1 MRAVGLAESV
11 FYDSEFDGGGPTPDV
26 RHPVY
31 GTGTAGTCS
40 RHERLATRMTD
51 NALTTARRPLG
62 GSGLE
67 VSAVGFG
74 CWAIGGPHTRDGNPI
89 GWGVVDDDESVAAIH
104 AALDEGVTFFDT
116 ADVYGCGH
124 SERVLARA
132 LRGRR
137 DGVVVATKFGFTYDE
152 DKRESPG
159 EDASPAYVRT
169 ACEASLRR
177 LETDVI
183 DLLQFHL
190 GGCEL
195 GAAEDVL
202 AALEELV
209 DDGKIRSYGWSTDDP
224 GRAALFAASSHCAAI
239 QQSFS
244 VLGGNAETLE
254 VCERND
260 VASIVRGPLGMGV
273 LSGKMNAG
281 TRFSDDDVRRGWDFG
296 GAQAKTLDAVDRVR
310 EILASNGRTLAQG
323 ALCWLLARSP
333 AFVPIPGCRT
343 VAQARE
349 NAGAL
354 RHGPLSAAEMAA
366 VDEAL
371 GRS

>member
-1 MRAVGLAESV
+1 M
-11 FYDSEFDGGGPTPDV
+11 
-26 RHPVY
+26 
-31 GTGTAGTCS
+31 TG
-40 RHERLATRMTD
+40 
-51 NALTTARRPLG
+51 NALSTQRRPLG
-62 GSGLE
+62 GSGLT
-67 VSAVGFG
+67 VSSVGFG
-74 CWAIGGPHTRDGNPI
+74 CWAIGGPHTRNGDPI
-89 GWGVVDDDESVAAIH
+89 GWGQVDDDESVAAIH
-104 AALDEGVTFFDT
+104 AALDEGITFFDT

-137 DGVVVATKFGFTYDE
+137 DSVVVATKFGYTYDE

-159 EDASPAYVRT
+159 TDASPEYVRF

-190 GGCEL
+190 GGCGLAE
-195 GAAEDVL
+195 AEDVL
-202 AALEELV
+202 AALEQLV
-209 DDGKIRSYGWSTDDP
+209 EEGKIRSFGWSTDDP
-224 GRAALFAASSHCAAI
+224 ERAAKFVARPHCAAI

-244 VLGGNAETLE
+244 VLGGNADTLA
-254 VCERND
+254 VCEANGA
-260 VASIVRGPLGMGV
+260 ASIVRGPLGMGV
-273 LSGKMNAG
+273 LSGKMRPN
-281 TRFSDDDVRRGWDFG
+281 TRFSDDDVRHGWDFT
-296 GAQAKTLDAVDRVR
+296 GAQAATLSAVDRVR
-310 EILASNGRTLAQG
+310 DVLASNGRTLVQG

-354 RHGPLSAAEMAA
+354 RHGPLSPQEMEA
-366 VDEAL
+366 VERAL
-371 GRS
+371 GRP

>member
-1 MRAVGLAESV
+1 
-11 FYDSEFDGGGPTPDV
+11 
-26 RHPVY
+26 
-31 GTGTAGTCS
+31 
-40 RHERLATRMTD
+40 MTE
-51 NALTTARRPLG
+51 NQLGSARRPLG
-62 GSGLE
+62 VDGLT
-67 VSAVGFG
+67 VSPIGFG
-74 CWAIGGPHTRDGNPI
+74 CWAIGGPHSRNGEPI
-89 GWGVVDDDESVAAIH
+89 GWGPVDDDESVAAIH

-152 DKRESPG
+152 DTRESPG
-159 EDASPAYVRT
+159 SDASPAYVRT

-190 GGCEL
+190 GGCDLDE
-195 GAAEDVL
+195 AEDVL
-202 AALEELV
+202 AALEGLV

-224 GRAALFAASSHCAAI
+224 QRAQLFATSSHCAAI

-244 VLGGNAETLE
+244 VLRGNAETLQ
-254 VCERND
+254 VCEANG

-273 LSGKMNAG
+273 LSGKMRPD
-281 TRFSDDDVRRGWDFG
+281 TRFSDDDVRRGWDFA
-296 GAQAKTLDAVDRVR
+296 GAEAETLDAVDRVR
-310 EILASNGRTLAQG
+310 EVLASNGRTLAQG

-354 RHGPLSAAEMAA
+354 QHGPLSAAEMAE
-366 VDEAL
+366 VEQAL
-371 GRS
+371 GR